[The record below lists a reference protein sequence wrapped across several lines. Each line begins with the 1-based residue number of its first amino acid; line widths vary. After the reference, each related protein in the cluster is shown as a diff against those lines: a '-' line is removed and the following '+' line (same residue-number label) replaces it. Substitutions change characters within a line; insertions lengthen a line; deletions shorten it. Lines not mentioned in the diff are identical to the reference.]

1 MPRLRLITALC
12 LLPAGA
18 LAAPTDEAVVLPA
31 KTSVYLGTMTLALT
45 PLIRSGTRFES
56 TYTAKFFPLVFFGE
70 QGRFWIGATDADL
83 ARVAKGETV
92 TFTGEAESSDHEK
105 HRVTGHITPKDA
117 ASGSIHVRVFVTTT
131 EAIPFDSTYRFTG
144 PPAAPGGK

>member
-12 LLPAGA
+12 LLPACA
-18 LAAPTDEAVVLPA
+18 FAAPTDEAVVLPA

-45 PLIRSGTRFES
+45 PLIRTGARFES

-70 QGRFWIGATDADL
+70 QGRFWIEASDADL

-92 TFTGEAESSDHEK
+92 AFTGEAESTDHEK
-105 HRVTGHITPKDA
+105 HRVTGRISPKDA
-117 ASGSIHVRVFVTTT
+117 ASGAIHVRVFVTPTN
-131 EAIPFDSTYRFTG
+131 ASPFDSTYRFTG